1 MIIKTL
7 FNECVYFAFVNL
19 PEGPQQALNTKK
31 ENITKQLG
39 QEKTKRS
46 ETLISG
52 FVFWK
57 LYIQHH
63 YYISI
68 HI

>member
-19 PEGPQQALNTKK
+19 PEGPQQDSNTKK

-46 ETLISG
+46 ETLISS
-52 FVFWK
+52 FVF
-57 LYIQHH
+57 
-63 YYISI
+63 
-68 HI
+68 